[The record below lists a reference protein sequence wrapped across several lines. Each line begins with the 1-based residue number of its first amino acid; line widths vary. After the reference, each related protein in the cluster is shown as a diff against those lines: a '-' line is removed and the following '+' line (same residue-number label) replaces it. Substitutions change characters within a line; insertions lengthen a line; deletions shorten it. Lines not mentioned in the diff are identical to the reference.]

1 MDEPIE
7 SDDGSMIWDYLPGL
21 EVVAENVWTVIE
33 GVDGEVHVQ
42 AGVEKTNEFGYAVTL
57 KPWIAGDEASVW
69 RSREAASIGR
79 GILSVTAR
87 PSSVA
92 S

>member
-7 SDDGSMIWDYLPGL
+7 SDDGSMIWDYLPQL

-42 AGVEKTNEFGYAVTL
+42 AWVEKTNEFGYAVTVSGTSL
-57 KPWIAGDEASVW
+57 GKWTRQLS
-69 RSREAASIGR
+69 GR
-79 GILSVTAR
+79 
-87 PSSVA
+87 
-92 S
+92 